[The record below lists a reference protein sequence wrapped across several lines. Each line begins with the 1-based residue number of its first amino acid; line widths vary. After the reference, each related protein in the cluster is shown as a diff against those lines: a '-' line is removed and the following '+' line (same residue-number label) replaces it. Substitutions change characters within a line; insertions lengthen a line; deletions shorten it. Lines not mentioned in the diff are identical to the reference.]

1 MACHRSYRSTLYRFG
16 TVFTINV
23 SMELQRNNIIT
34 YLSFRQTGIMA
45 YNTNVDHRSKLLNS
59 SSFQKNA
66 LMLASRKR
74 YVGFITPNLK
84 KRMQKAITLL
94 LQSTPYKYQTHPVTG
109 RTVAH
114 KISFITLTTPT
125 HENSYDSKF
134 CHKHLLEPLLRI
146 LRNRYGM
153 KSYIWKVELQANKQ
167 IHYHITTEI
176 MINHTVLRN
185 IWNGLLNKHDMLDG
199 FKANYGHS
207 NPNSTDI
214 HAVQK
219 INNIEAYLVKYICK
233 EYQNEDKLSSKVW
246 DCSKNLKS
254 AGYFK
259 TALDFG
265 THQVIRQLQD
275 VKHIITHYFEKAVY
289 LDFKTTDYYSHFN
302 DTIKQD
308 YFTHLENIASWQNLF
323 TSTKELAQKTIAT
336 IKMTSPTKLQIQS
349 HGYTLIKKLYKRAQL
364 AFTFPSYTTL
374 LLWSQISI
382 KKGNY
387 TPHYQI

>member
-1 MACHRSYRSTLYRFG
+1 
-16 TVFTINV
+16 
-23 SMELQRNNIIT
+23 MEVERNNIIT

-45 YNTNVDHRSKLLNS
+45 YSQNIDHRQRLLNS
-59 SSFQKNA
+59 SAFLNNA
-66 LMLASRKR
+66 LKLADRKR

-114 KISFITLTTPT
+114 KISFITLTTPK
-125 HENSYDSKF
+125 HDKSYDSKF

-146 LRNRYGM
+146 LRNKYGM

-176 MINHTVLRN
+176 MINHTALRN
-185 IWNGLLNKHDMLDG
+185 IWNGLLNKHDMLVD
-199 FKANYGHS
+199 FKLEYGHN

-233 EYQNEDKLSSKVW
+233 EYQNEDKLNSKVW
-246 DCSKNLKS
+246 DCSKNLKV

-265 THQVIRQLQD
+265 THQIIRQLQETRQ
-275 VKHIITHYFEKAVY
+275 VITHYFEKAVY
-289 LDFKTTDYYSHFN
+289 LDFKTTDYYSFFN
-302 DTIKQD
+302 DTIKED
-308 YFTHLENIASWQNLF
+308 YYKHLENIQSWQNLF
-323 TSTKELAQKTIAT
+323 TSAKESVQETIAT
-336 IKMTSPTKLQIQS
+336 TKMTLQTRLQ
-349 HGYTLIKKLYKRAQL
+349 TLSNGLTTIAKDLKRAQL
-364 AFTFPSYTTL
+364 QFTYPCYT
-374 LLWSQISI
+374 I
-382 KKGNY
+382 
-387 TPHYQI
+387 

>member
-1 MACHRSYRSTLYRFG
+1 
-16 TVFTINV
+16 
-23 SMELQRNNIIT
+23 MEVERNNIIT

-45 YNTNVDHRSKLLNS
+45 YSQNIDHRQRLLNS
-59 SSFQKNA
+59 SAFLNNA
-66 LMLASRKR
+66 LKLADRKR

-125 HENSYDSKF
+125 HDNSYDAKF

-146 LRNRYGM
+146 LRTRYGM
-153 KSYIWKVELQANKQ
+153 KSYIWKVELQSNKQ

-176 MINHTVLRN
+176 MINHTALRN
-185 IWNGLLNKHDMLDG
+185 IWNGLLNKHDMLVN
-199 FKANYGHS
+199 FKAEYGHN

-233 EYQNEDKLSSKVW
+233 EYQNEDKLNAKVW
-246 DCSKNLKS
+246 DCSKNLKI

-265 THQVIRQLQD
+265 THQIIRKLQETRQ
-275 VKHIITHYFEKAVY
+275 VITHYFEKAVY
-289 LDFKTTDYYSHFN
+289 LDFKTTDYYSFFN
-302 DTIKQD
+302 DTIKED
-308 YFTHLENIASWQNLF
+308 YYKHLENIQSWQNLL
-323 TSTKELAQKTIAT
+323 TSTKELVQETT
-336 IKMTSPTKLQIQS
+336 VSIKETLQTKLPTLLN
-349 HGYTLIKKLYKRAQL
+349 GYTLMKELYKSVQL
-364 AFTFPSYTTL
+364 VLTFPSSTTSFH
-374 LLWSQISI
+374 LWKTLT
-382 KKGNY
+382 KKGTY

>member
-1 MACHRSYRSTLYRFG
+1 M
-16 TVFTINV
+16 
-23 SMELQRNNIIT
+23 NI
-34 YLSFRQTGIMA
+34 
-45 YNTNVDHRSKLLNS
+45 DHRSRLLNS
-59 SSFQKNA
+59 ASFLKNA
-66 LMLASRKR
+66 LKLANRQR

-94 LQSTPYKYQTHPVTG
+94 LQSTPYKYQIHPVTG

-125 HENSYDSKF
+125 HEKSYDAKF

-146 LRNRYGM
+146 LRTRYGM

-176 MINHTVLRN
+176 MINHTALRN
-185 IWNGLLNKHDMLDG
+185 IWNNLLNKHDMLEQ
-199 FKANYGHS
+199 FKLEYGHS

-233 EYQNEDKLSSKVW
+233 EYQNEDKLNAKVW
-246 DCSKNLKS
+246 DCSKNLKV

-259 TALDFG
+259 TELDFG
-265 THQVIRQLQD
+265 THQIIRQLQTTRQ
-275 VKHIITHYFEKAVY
+275 VITHYFEKAVY
-289 LDFKTTDYYSHFN
+289 LDFKTTDYYSYFN
-302 DTIKQD
+302 DSIQNEYYK
-308 YFTHLENIASWQNLF
+308 HLENIQSWTDLF
-323 TSTKELAQKTIAT
+323 TTAKQSVTKTLGT
-336 IKMTSPTKLQIQS
+336 IKKTLQTKSQIQS
-349 HGYTLIKKLYKRAQL
+349 NGYTIMKDKWSIAQL
-364 AFTFPSYTTL
+364 ALTFPSSTTL
-374 LLWSQISI
+374 LHWYKILT
-382 KKGNY
+382 KKDNY